1 MGQRTKAMLS
11 ERVLNIADAVK
22 VQDETQKKISAKKN
36 KKQQRGN
43 KKAVTELVDLQG
55 RVAARKAW
63 SVFPSGNRIEW
74 LLPDGL
80 ASGIYLARIS
90 LQGETRTDR
99 AWVRGY

>member
-1 MGQRTKAMLS
+1 
-11 ERVLNIADAVK
+11 
-22 VQDETQKKISAKKN
+22 
-36 KKQQRGN
+36 
-43 KKAVTELVDLQG
+43 
-55 RVAARKAW
+55 VAARKAW